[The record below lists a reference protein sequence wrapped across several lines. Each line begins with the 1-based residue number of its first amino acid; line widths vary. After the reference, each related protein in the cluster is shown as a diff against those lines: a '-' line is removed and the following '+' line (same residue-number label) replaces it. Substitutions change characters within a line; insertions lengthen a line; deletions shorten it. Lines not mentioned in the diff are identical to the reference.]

1 MPANPVFVE
10 RPGSTNFTYGL
21 NLYSSEKQE
30 VKPAIDMPISTFYPA
45 TFEGFHLQLYSAYSL
60 STCTQGHRITSYRG

>member
-1 MPANPVFVE
+1 MFVE

-45 TFEGFHLQLYSAYSL
+45 TFEGFSPPTLTYSL